1 MSAPLPGGEEL
12 GPLLYATR
20 RLLDAVAGSV
30 APPAAIRAATWSVI
44 AACESLEPFPVAEA
58 FAAAGERP
66 DLPGHGHPGRVPHVE
81 VEGDDL
87 TARGR
92 VTFARA
98 HLGGGGAANGGS
110 ISLLFDDLLGRQAV
124 RRSDQS
130 PPRRAPFS
138 SWPNRSAPTSPMSA
152 RRHACTGTSRS
163 GGYRLPEDQTGRAA
177 RVACSI
183 ARMGAPTRRR
193 RGAPC
198 ARNPDRRVQVPT
210 KSRRRRRSV
219 VEKCLPGVTVN
230 TVQTG
235 ADVTPMSQRLLQDDA
250 R

>member
-1 MSAPLPGGEEL
+1 MTDAKLGGGEVSAPLPGGEEL
-12 GPLLYATR
+12 GPLLDATR

-81 VEGDDL
+81 AEGDDL

-92 VTFARA
+92 VTFTRA
-98 HLGGGGAANGGS
+98 HLGGAGAAHGGS

-130 PPRRAPFS
+130 PPRTAYLHVDYRKLTPVGVPLTTRTRIEQVEGRKIVVHGLLRLGPEVLAEARALFLMAQPVR
-138 SWPNRSAPTSPMSA
+138 P
-152 RRHACTGTSRS
+152 H
-163 GGYRLPEDQTGRAA
+163 
-177 RVACSI
+177 
-183 ARMGAPTRRR
+183 
-193 RGAPC
+193 
-198 ARNPDRRVQVPT
+198 
-210 KSRRRRRSV
+210 
-219 VEKCLPGVTVN
+219 VT
-230 TVQTG
+230 
-235 ADVTPMSQRLLQDDA
+235 DVG
-250 R
+250 